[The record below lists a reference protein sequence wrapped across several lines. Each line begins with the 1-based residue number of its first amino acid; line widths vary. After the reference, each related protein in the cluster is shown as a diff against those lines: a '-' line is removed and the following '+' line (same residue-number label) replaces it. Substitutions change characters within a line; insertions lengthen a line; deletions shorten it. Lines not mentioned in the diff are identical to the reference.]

1 MLLDPQP
8 WIEMCINDFCA
19 GKDNFCTT
27 AEQYFRQ
34 CNRHNKHIEW
44 RNEGRCP
51 LSCQPSFV
59 YKQCGSACPRTCQQT
74 AFKCDNTCIDG
85 CHCPEDQF
93 LHNGKCISQKECP
106 CYSHGKEYKSGE
118 TIQEE
123 CNTCVCEAGAWS
135 CTEKVCQAV
144 CKVTGVD
151 HFTTFD
157 STKFNFVGACS
168 YTLVESLLE
177 EDWAVFVKFSK
188 CEQHV
193 KLLCQKSLEI
203 KVINILSALT
213 VASKLS
219 IRKYRIL
226 I

>member
-1 MLLDPQP
+1 M
-8 WIEMCINDFCA
+8 
-19 GKDNFCTT
+19 
-27 AEQYFRQ
+27 
-34 CNRHNKHIEW
+34 
-44 RNEGRCP
+44 
-51 LSCQPSFV
+51 
-59 YKQCGSACPRTCQQT
+59 
-74 AFKCDNTCIDG
+74 
-85 CHCPEDQF
+85 
-93 LHNGKCISQKECP
+93 
-106 CYSHGKEYKSGE
+106 
-118 TIQEE
+118 
-123 CNTCVCEAGAWS
+123 
-135 CTEKVCQAV
+135 
-144 CKVTGVD
+144 TGVD

-203 KVINILSALT
+203 KVINILSFSALT

-226 I
+226 IQHFSGVMITSHLTLDS